1 MNAPRPAT
9 KTIRYSFYQK
19 LFFLYGLNLADWLC
33 TAALLATG
41 RFYEANP
48 LMSRVLPH
56 FLPTLLIKGV
66 MPLGITLLC
75 ALLFWKSRLTDSPLG
90 SRFLNIGIVGY
101 TLVNLW
107 HVVNFVLLFTAG
119 S

>member
-1 MNAPRPAT
+1 MNARNTAA
-9 KTIRYSFYQK
+9 KTTRYSLYHK

-48 LMSRVLPH
+48 LMSRILPH
-56 FLPTLLIKGV
+56 FLPTLLLKGV
-66 MPLGITLLC
+66 IPLGITLLC
-75 ALLFWKSRLTDSPLG
+75 ALLFWRSHLDDSPLG
-90 SRFLNIGIVGY
+90 RRFLDIGIAGY

-107 HVVNFVLLFTAG
+107 HVVNFVRLFTAG
-119 S
+119 